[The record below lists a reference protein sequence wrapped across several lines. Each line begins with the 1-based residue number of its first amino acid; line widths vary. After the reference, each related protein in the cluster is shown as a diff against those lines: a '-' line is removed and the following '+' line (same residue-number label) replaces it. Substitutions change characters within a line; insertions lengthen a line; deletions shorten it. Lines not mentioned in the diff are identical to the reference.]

1 MSGFLLRVGHTGLT
15 GMRHIWEKPM
25 KSLTAIWLRRETLSH
40 REPVL
45 RRKIV
50 THGISR
56 EMGRG
61 DCELHVK
68 QVSSASYWKVERL

>member
-1 MSGFLLRVGHTGLT
+1 
-15 GMRHIWEKPM
+15 MRHIWEKPM
-25 KSLTAIWLRRETLSH
+25 KSLTAIWLKRETLSH

-45 RRKIV
+45 CRKIV

-68 QVSSASYWKVERL
+68 QVTLPWGIQRELLESGEALNL